1 MAKIIGICELG
12 GYLGH
17 ISKITAL
24 LQRLGALGH
33 EVVAVLPDIS
43 FVAFMEAQEPPIPYV
58 LGPKL
63 PMPAFKTSRDP
74 VNISEVLL
82 CAGLGTDSVLTP
94 CANLWRQLLTLLK
107 ADLILADY
115 APTPLL
121 AARSLGIP
129 AVVLGTGFS
138 VPPPVSPLPAFNRRL
153 VIHEDALKASDGQL
167 LAALNRYLAKFNGPL
182 LNSVSDLF
190 WQTAQVAITH
200 AKELDHFAAGRP
212 TDTQYY
218 GLATQMPGGLQVQ
231 WPQAMGKRVFAYLKT
246 EYPGLE
252 YLLTLLA
259 AMPLVAVIYISG
271 DKAEQYQT
279 FSTERLQIY
288 FAPVD
293 LTLLMPQADWL
304 IYHAGSGMAS
314 QALACGKPSILIPT
328 HYEQLFTAEALASR
342 QLGYVLN
349 PHWIGPQIEALV
361 RQALQDTAM
370 EQRCAAL
377 AGTGNNLGQDEL
389 VACIDAIA
397 VKSIAVKSIAHKGTE
412 R

>member
-17 ISKITAL
+17 ISKITSL
-24 LQRLGALGH
+24 LQRLHALGH

-43 FVAFMEAQEPPIPYV
+43 FVGFMQAQEPPIAYV

-74 VNISEVLL
+74 VNLSEVLL

-94 CANLWRQLLTLLK
+94 CAHVWRQLLTLLK

-121 AARSLGIP
+121 AARSLGLP

-153 VIHEDALKASDGQL
+153 VIQEAALKASDEQL
-167 LAALNRYLAKFNGPL
+167 LAALNRYLAKFNAPL
-182 LNSVSDLF
+182 LNCVSDLF

-200 AKELDHFAAGRP
+200 AQELDHFAQGRP
-212 TDTQYY
+212 ADTQYY
-218 GLATQMPGGLQVQ
+218 GLATQMPGGLAVP
-231 WPQAMGKRVFAYLKT
+231 WPAGQGKRVFAYLKT
-246 EYPGLE
+246 EYTGLE

-259 AMPLVAVIYISG
+259 AMPVVAVVYISG
-271 DKAEQYQT
+271 AQAEHYQT
-279 FSTERLQIY
+279 FATERLQIY
-288 FAPVD
+288 LAPVD
-293 LTLLMPQADWL
+293 LTELMPQAEWL

-314 QALACGKPSILIPT
+314 QALVCGKPSILIPT

-342 QLGYVLN
+342 HLGYVLN
-349 PHWIGPQIEALV
+349 PHWPGAQIEALV
-361 RQALQDTAM
+361 RQALQDIAM

-377 AGTGNNLGQDEL
+377 AGAGNNLGQDEL
-389 VACIDAIA
+389 VACIDGVARHPCRH
-397 VKSIAVKSIAHKGTE
+397 S
-412 R
+412 

>member
-1 MAKIIGICELG
+1 VAKILGICELG

-17 ISKITAL
+17 ISKITSL
-24 LQRLGALGH
+24 LQRLSALGH

-43 FVAFMEAQEPPIPYV
+43 FVAFMEAQDPPIAYL

-63 PMPAFKTSRDP
+63 PMPPFKTSRDP
-74 VNISEVLL
+74 VNLSEVLL

-94 CANLWRQLLTLLK
+94 CADVWRQLFSLLK

-121 AARSLGIP
+121 AARSMGLR

-138 VPPPVSPLPAFNRRL
+138 VPPPVFPLPAFNRRL
-153 VIHEDALKASDGQL
+153 VIQEAALKTSDEQL
-167 LAALNRYLAKFNGPL
+167 LAALNRYLAKRHGPL

-200 AKELDHFAAGRP
+200 APQLDHFAQGRP
-212 TDTQYY
+212 ADTHYY
-218 GLATQMPGGLQVQ
+218 GLATQMPGGIRAA
-231 WPQAMGKRVFAYLKT
+231 WPAGPGKRLFAYLKT
-246 EYPGLE
+246 EYAGLDF
-252 YLLTLLA
+252 LLRLLA
-259 AMPLVAVIYISG
+259 TLPLVAVIYISG
-271 DKAEQYQT
+271 DHAERFLPLQT
-279 FSTERLQIY
+279 EHLRIY
-288 FAPVD
+288 LAPVD
-293 LTLLMPQADWL
+293 LTLLMPAADWL

-349 PHWIGPQIEALV
+349 PHWSPAQVEASL
-361 RQALQDTAM
+361 RQALSDEAM

-377 AGTGNNLGQDEL
+377 AGRGNDLGQDEL
-389 VACIDAIA
+389 VASIQAIA
-397 VKSIAVKSIAHKGTE
+397 QSL
-412 R
+412 

>member
-1 MAKIIGICELG
+1 MAKIVGICELG

-43 FVAFMEAQEPPIPYV
+43 FVAFMEAQQPPIPYV

-94 CANLWRQLLTLLK
+94 CANLWRQLLILLK

-121 AARSLGIP
+121 AARSLGMP

-182 LNSVSDLF
+182 LNFVSDLF

-200 AKELDHFAAGRP
+200 AQELDHFAAGRP

-288 FAPVD
+288 LAPVD

-314 QALACGKPSILIPT
+314 QALVCGKPSILIPT

-397 VKSIAVKSIAHKGTE
+397 VKSIAEKSTE